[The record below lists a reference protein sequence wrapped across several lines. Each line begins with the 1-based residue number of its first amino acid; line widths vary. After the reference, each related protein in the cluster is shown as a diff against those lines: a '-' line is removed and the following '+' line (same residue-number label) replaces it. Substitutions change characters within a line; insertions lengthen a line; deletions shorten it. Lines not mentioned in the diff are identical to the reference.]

1 MKQLIMIAL
10 KFLLSM
16 IILTGIIYPLM
27 MTGVAQVIFPEKA
40 NGSLIVK
47 DGKLIG
53 SRLIGQKFDSIIYF
67 SSRPSAID
75 YNPVPSSGSNLGPT
89 SDKLKMQLTER
100 RKEFATLNS
109 VKDSTKIPVEMLFAS
124 GSGLDPH
131 ISPEA
136 ALIQLNRVVAS
147 RNYND
152 IQKKKILEIIQN
164 LVENPQF
171 SLLGDPRINVFE
183 LNLAMDKMDNKY
195 K

>member
-1 MKQLIMIAL
+1 MKPLSMIAL
-10 KFLLSM
+10 KFLLCM

-27 MTGVAQVIFPEKA
+27 MTGITQVVFPKKA

-47 DGKLIG
+47 DGKLLG

-75 YNPVPSSGSNLGPT
+75 YKPVPSSGSNLGPT
-89 SDKLKMQLTER
+89 SDKLKIQLTER
-100 RKEFATLNS
+100 RKEFAILNS
-109 VKDSTKIPVEMLFAS
+109 VTDSSEIPIEMLFAS

-136 ALIQLNRVVAS
+136 AFIQLNRIAAS

-152 IQKKKILEIIQN
+152 IQKKKLQELIQS

-171 SLLGDPRINVFE
+171 SLLGEPRINVFE
-183 LNLAMDKMDNKY
+183 LNLAMDNKF